1 MKRKLFLTAAV
12 LVAAACSSKS
22 DSMSDELKKDLDV
35 AASND
40 GLSLA
45 SGNAQGQQVVSA
57 IEQAPPAPRKI
68 AASQRAVRHRR
79 AETETPASVE
89 AEAGIPSTETELQ
102 SESVSPVATN
112 DDAPVA
118 PRPTPV
124 ISSMPSGSREG
135 RGDSGVGAGGSGIGI
150 GIGTI
155 FGVVLRGGGV
165 GEDHC
170 EPPGARRQ
178 PTISINNRVPVIR
191 GTFPG
196 RVSGRTRY
204 TIQ

>member
-1 MKRKLFLTAAV
+1 MIRKLFLTTVV
-12 LVAAACSSKS
+12 LVAAACSKS
-22 DSMSDELKKDLDV
+22 DTMSDELKKDLDV
-35 AASND
+35 AASSD

-45 SGNAQGQQVVSA
+45 SGNGQSQQVVSS
-57 IEQAPPAPRKI
+57 IEQAAPAPKRI

-79 AETETPASVE
+79 AETGTPASVE
-89 AEAGIPSTETELQ
+89 AEADVPTSDTELQ
-102 SESVSPVATN
+102 SVSTAPVATN

-124 ISSMPSGSREG
+124 MTTMPGGNGEG
-135 RGDSGVGAGGSGIGI
+135 RGSGGIGAGVGV

-155 FGVVLRGGGV
+155 FGVVLRGGSA

-170 EPPGARRQ
+170 EPPGQRPAANR
-178 PTISINNRVPVIR
+178 PPIAINSRIPVIR

-196 RVSGRTRY
+196 RISGRTR
-204 TIQ
+204 